1 MPDLTLAAA
10 QFIARQ
16 RDVPHNVRRHVRLT
30 SLAADHG
37 AQLVVFPELSLTSY
51 DLRVTSD
58 DALSPDDPRL
68 TPLAQIARER
78 NVVVVAGAPVAGP
91 NGLCI
96 GAIVYH
102 ADGRATT
109 HLKQYPTAT
118 EQTTFVPGPGGATL
132 ALGGELVGLA
142 ICADVTHAAHARDA
156 ASRGATVY
164 AAGALFSV
172 EDYATDAAHLQR
184 RAMDHAMLVL
194 LANYGA
200 PAGGY
205 VSAGRSAAWSTSGEL
220 LASAPPDGEA
230 LVLAERTHAGWT
242 AKMVACPG

>member
-10 QFIARQ
+10 QFIATP
-16 RDVPHNVRRHVRLT
+16 RDVQRNVRRHVRLA

-51 DLRVTSD
+51 DLQVTRN
-58 DALSPDDPRL
+58 DALAPDDPRL
-68 TPLAQIARER
+68 KPLAHIARER
-78 NVVVVAGAPVAGP
+78 NVIIVAGAPVASP

-102 ADGRATT
+102 PDGCATT
-109 HLKQYPTAT
+109 YLKQYPTAT
-118 EQTTFVPGPGGATL
+118 EQTTFAPGPGGTTL

-142 ICADVTHAAHARDA
+142 ICADVTHAEHARDA

-172 EDYATDAAHLQR
+172 EDYAEDAARLQR
-184 RAMDHAMLVL
+184 RATDHAMLVL

-205 VSAGRSAAWSTSGEL
+205 VSAGRSAAWSASGDL
-220 LASAPPDGEA
+220 LVSAPPDGEA

>member
-10 QFIARQ
+10 QFIARP
-16 RDVPHNVRRHVRLT
+16 RDVQHNVRRHVRLT

-51 DLRVTSD
+51 DLRVTRD
-58 DALSPDDPRL
+58 DALAPDDPQL
-68 TPLAQIARER
+68 KPLAQIARER
-78 NVVVVAGAPVAGP
+78 SIVVVAGAPVASP

-102 ADGRATT
+102 ADGCATT
-109 HLKQYPTAT
+109 HSKQYPTAT

-142 ICADVTHAAHARDA
+142 ICADVTHAEHARDA

-184 RAMDHAMLVL
+184 RA
-194 LANYGA
+194 

-205 VSAGRSAAWSTSGEL
+205 LSAGQSAAWSTSGEL